1 VLKVHRLRS
10 IGRWTLMLLAV
21 VVGALAGLA
30 ALLGTAVA
38 APAPPV
44 FLGVGLVAFPELR
57 GSW

>member
-1 VLKVHRLRS
+1 VHRLRS
-10 IGRWTLMLLAV
+10 IGRWMLMLLAV